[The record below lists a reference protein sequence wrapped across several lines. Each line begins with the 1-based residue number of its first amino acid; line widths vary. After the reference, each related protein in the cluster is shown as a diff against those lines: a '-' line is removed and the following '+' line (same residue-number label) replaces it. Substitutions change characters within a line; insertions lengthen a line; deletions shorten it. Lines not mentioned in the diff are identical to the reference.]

1 MSISS
6 FRREGTATYR
16 PVTLEG
22 NWFEERC
29 RLACGEWVEPKLMEG
44 AVINAREPDIS
55 IAPPTRVPNASSS
68 GKLLLLDRM
77 RRSRATFDSSRQA
90 ADDGY
95 RERTSINQTF
105 FADPKDRVRVPISTE
120 ANFHGTFGGTVQDDD
135 RTKTRV
141 GPYNRSK
148 NDRFEAAPPQDGDAT
163 IAKKMINAHNFI
175 AISMPRPRPQSAP
188 VAFHGDRP
196 VPGRDRPWPTEFG
209 QLLPRHRPGHDARM
223 LESTAMTS
231 WR

>member
-1 MSISS
+1 MRATNVRWLSTPVARIDVYPISS

-105 FADPKDRVRVPISTE
+105 IVSRP
-120 ANFHGTFGGTVQDDD
+120 
-135 RTKTRV
+135 
-141 GPYNRSK
+141 
-148 NDRFEAAPPQDGDAT
+148 AA
-163 IAKKMINAHNFI
+163 
-175 AISMPRPRPQSAP
+175 
-188 VAFHGDRP
+188 
-196 VPGRDRPWPTEFG
+196 
-209 QLLPRHRPGHDARM
+209 
-223 LESTAMTS
+223 
-231 WR
+231 